1 MRLARRKSKPD
12 CEEVRRYSLYYCVMH
27 ILTPAQH
34 YLATKVIPKEGIEEW
49 QHTAGTLA
57 EAAILMRVSHKN
69 IVKVGRKYIV
79 L

>member
-1 MRLARRKSKPD
+1 MRLARRRSKPD
-12 CEEVRRYSLYYCVMH
+12 SEEVRRYSLLYY

-49 QHTAGTLA
+49 QHTVHSTIA

-69 IVKVGRKYIV
+69 IVKAGRRYMV